1 MAKKQKEVKPSTNW
15 YSVGIAISRFMMGA
29 FMIYL
34 GYILLTDSGERVYN
48 TYMHS
53 LRKMG
58 IPKSK
63 PSDLSPIGVS
73 WNDFNKLYIQAMG
86 GCCAIAGVLVM
97 LRQNALAGIIF
108 AVAVVFFAATKDNHW
123 IVSDVQAIKREKKD
137 RLENICR
144 DLSLFGVCL
153 MMLSGFG

>member
-1 MAKKQKEVKPSTNW
+1 
-15 YSVGIAISRFMMGA
+15 MMGV

-34 GYILLTDSGERVYN
+34 GYILLSDSGERVYN

-58 IPKSK
+58 LPGTK
-63 PSDLSPIGVS
+63 PSDASPFGLS
-73 WNDFNKLYIQAMG
+73 WNEFNKLFIQAMG
-86 GCCAIAGVLVM
+86 ACSALSGVLLM

-108 AVAVVFFAATKDNHW
+108 VFAVLFFAATKDNHW
-123 IVSDVQAIKREKKD
+123 IESDVQAIKREKKD
-137 RLENICR
+137 RLENMCR

-153 MMLSGFG
+153 MMLSGFGQQKISEKVQPVKKEEWE